1 MCSNV
6 VKPLASFQHFLRK
19 SLWCTHQKEFFLSV
33 WLLRRRICTQI
44 LWKHHVTL
52 FSNFSQNSTYLLS
65 IFLWNRHVSLTNFQR
80 IVNVLWV
87 LLSRFRTENYRCFC
101 FFPCLFWNQVSSVLS
116 PPSLLSFTWWTVV
129 SWKSLKLQQRKLTP
143 SKHMAWV
150 CSLVAM
156 RQILFD
162 QREKLYNF
170 IRAFGV

>member
-1 MCSNV
+1 MKYKPCDAKMWLFFRENDVFQCS
-6 VKPLASFQHFLRK
+6 KAACFQHFLRK
-19 SLWCTHQKEFFLSV
+19 SLWCTHQKSSSSPV

-87 LLSRFRTENYRCFC
+87 LLVIFYRNYRCFC

-129 SWKSLKLQQRKLTP
+129 AGSHWSY
-143 SKHMAWV
+143 S
-150 CSLVAM
+150 
-156 RQILFD
+156 
-162 QREKLYNF
+162 RESSYCQWTW
-170 IRAFGV
+170 RGCAHW